1 MKKKKRRS
9 KGSAKPVRAKR
20 GAARGAGLA
29 AVSTEALAAELK
41 RRRSELPKLE
51 RQAKALRAQLAA
63 VEARIASL
71 GAGGAD
77 GPAAKPRAAE
87 AAGKPF
93 RAVRKGKPTLS
104 VQLLEHLA
112 AKGEP
117 VSRGDIVAEVAR
129 RMGRDVNP
137 SFSVQVSATLRKL
150 VNAGEAAQVG
160 RGQYAAKGVGIASS

>member
-1 MKKKKRRS
+1 MKKKRRS

-20 GAARGAGLA
+20 GAARGTARGAGLA

-51 RQAKALRAQLAA
+51 REANALRAQLAA

-71 GAGGAD
+71 GAD
-77 GPAAKPRAAE
+77 GTAAKPRAAE

-129 RMGRDVNP
+129 RMGREVSP

-160 RGQYAAKGVGIASS
+160 RGQYAAKGVGIAAS

>member
-1 MKKKKRRS
+1 
-9 KGSAKPVRAKR
+9 
-20 GAARGAGLA
+20 
-29 AVSTEALAAELK
+29 VSTEALAAELK